1 MRIIINDSSA
11 LIDLAKTQLLECLLQ
26 LPYRFV
32 IPDVLYADELITLR
46 HYSREQLLDIGFVL
60 GELDGLHVGK
70 ASEYSQQYPKL
81 SLNDCFALVMA
92 ETTADAVLLTGDQRL
107 RRVAEQQGVAVHGIL
122 WILDQAYEQEAVDAA
137 TLHAALLVLAND
149 PLTRLPGKE
158 LQRRMQELATEI
170 SKQPKEPFDD
180 D

>member
-11 LIDLAKTQLLECLLQ
+11 LIDLAKTQLLENLLQ

-46 HYSREQLLDIGFVL
+46 HYRREQLLNIGFEL
-60 GELDGLHVGK
+60 GTLDGPQVGK
-70 ASEYSQQYPKL
+70 VGEYSHRYSAL

-92 ETTADAVLLTGDQRL
+92 ETTVDAVLLTGDQQL

-122 WILDQAYEQEAVDAA
+122 WILDQAYEQGAVDAE
-137 TLHAALLVLAND
+137 TLHAALLVLDND

-158 LQRRMQELATEI
+158 LQRRMQNLV
-170 SKQPKEPFDD
+170 KKL
-180 D
+180 

>member
-11 LIDLAKTQLLECLLQ
+11 LIDLAKTRLLENLLR

-32 IPDVLYADELITLR
+32 IPDVLYADELITLH
-46 HYSREQLLDIGFVL
+46 HYRREQLLDIGFVL
-60 GELDGLHVGK
+60 GELDGPQVGK
-70 ASEYSQQYPKL
+70 ASAYSQQYPQL

-107 RRVAEQQGVAVHGIL
+107 RRVAEQLGVVVHGIL
-122 WILDQAYEQEAVDAA
+122 WILDQAYEQGAVEAA
-137 TLHAALLVLAND
+137 TLHSALLVLDND

-158 LQRRMQELATEI
+158 LQRRMQDLATKI
-170 SKQPKEPFDD
+170 GKKP
-180 D
+180 